1 MERDGIETQKKPA
14 GVRNTFKVK
23 SVKKTVVSTKTGS
36 RDLVLRNPNVNREE
50 RIRQLHDIK
59 RRKDYFRLSRKKY
72 ITAKSD
78 DESPNN
84 VMSAQSIM
92 QTGGVIRTA
101 VGGTRNTVGRIQ
113 TAVKNGVKV
122 GSVKNVGH
130 TIGSAATV
138 AKNETTEALKEG
150 GRSLLQTKIDKST
163 TTDTGME
170 AVKQGLT
177 ELRYVENARRG
188 IYNASQGGIKTAR
201 SIRETPKA
209 VKQDAQ
215 KIRKIRENII
225 RKNHAKRV
233 TKSGA
238 KAGGK
243 VAGEAAKKSVS
254 VIAKVV
260 TSKGFI
266 VVALGAILILLCVNL
281 VSGFLSMILTT
292 IASMFSWMD
301 PKDHNVDKYKY
312 LLAYHEKVQEIEG
325 DIQADLDDVFVYT
338 PEYRYDDSE
347 ITSLNQYG
355 NTKISVDENGVIA
368 AAALIEF
375 KNSNDKISDETIID
389 VIGKFYEYWQDTE
402 NGYCPDNDCMKEEA
416 ELTAAK
422 GDFYVSN
429 TAYVASSNEYAV
441 TFRGTCY
448 EHTSSVMTD
457 LTIATTDDGSI
468 TGSCDAGVCGSDWEV
483 TYNIGAE
490 GFNKIDWNDITIKT
504 TTIYCDNPNHN
515 IFKGEVTNLDYETAL
530 SKLGFTDD
538 ETNLFWTY
546 YYALEQGGI

>member
-1 MERDGIETQKKPA
+1 M
-14 GVRNTFKVK
+14 
-23 SVKKTVVSTKTGS
+23 
-36 RDLVLRNPNVNREE
+36 
-50 RIRQLHDIK
+50 
-59 RRKDYFRLSRKKY
+59 
-72 ITAKSD
+72 
-78 DESPNN
+78 
-84 VMSAQSIM
+84 
-92 QTGGVIRTA
+92 
-101 VGGTRNTVGRIQ
+101 
-113 TAVKNGVKV
+113 
-122 GSVKNVGH
+122 KNVGH

-138 AKNETTEALKEG
+138 AKNATTEALKEG

-170 AVKQGLT
+170 AVKQGLM

-281 VSGFLSMILTT
+281 LSGFLSMILTT

-301 PKDHNVDKYKY
+301 PKDPNVDKYKY
-312 LLAYHEKVQEIEG
+312 LLAYHEKVQEIEAE
-325 DIQADLDDVFVYT
+325 IQAELDEVFVYT
-338 PEYRYDDSE
+338 PEYRYDGSE

-355 NTKISVDENGVIA
+355 NTQIAVDENGVIA

-389 VIGKFYEYWQDTE
+389 VIDKFYEYSQNTE
-402 NGYCPDNDCMKEEA
+402 NGYCPDHACKKEEST
-416 ELTAAK
+416 LTTAN

-429 TAYVASSNEYAV
+429 TAYVASTNEYAV
-441 TFRGTCY
+441 SFRGTCY

-468 TGSCDAGVCGSDWEV
+468 TGSCGAGVCGSDWEV

-490 GFNKIDWNDITIKT
+490 GFNKIDWTDITIKT
-504 TTIYCDNPNHN
+504 TTIYCDNSDHT
-515 IFKGEVTNLDYETAL
+515 IYKGEVTNLDCETAVK
-530 SKLGFTDD
+530 KLGFTND
-538 ETNLFWTY
+538 EMNLFWTY